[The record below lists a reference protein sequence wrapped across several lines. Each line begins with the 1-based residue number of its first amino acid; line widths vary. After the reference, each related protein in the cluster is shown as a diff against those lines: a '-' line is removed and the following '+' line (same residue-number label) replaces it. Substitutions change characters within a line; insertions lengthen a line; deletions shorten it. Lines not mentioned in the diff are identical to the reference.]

1 MSHSSET
8 PEFSRPVDVERL
20 PAEGRSLTVSATPE
34 ERAALA
40 KRFDLQGIETLAA
53 EITVAPFAG
62 GDMVRLTGHLQARV
76 TQTCVVSLQP
86 VHNAL
91 DERFELNYSF
101 GPPPVL
107 PREMELDADAE
118 EPPEPVVGGSIDVGE
133 AVAEQLALALDPFP
147 RAPGA
152 VLDVPAGIEVEGPE
166 KANPFGVLA
175 ELRSK
180 NS

>member
-1 MSHSSET
+1 MTPDT
-8 PEFSRPVDVERL
+8 PEFSRPVEVERL
-20 PAEGRSLTVSATPE
+20 PGEGRMVKISATPE

-40 KRFDLQGIETLAA
+40 ERFDLQGIDSLEA

-62 GDMVRLTGHLQARV
+62 GDMVRLTGHLRAQV

-133 AVAEQLALALDPFP
+133 AVAEHLALALDPFP

-152 VLDVPAGIEVEGPE
+152 VLDVPEGVEVDGPE

-175 ELRSK
+175 ELRPKKS
-180 NS
+180 